1 MIIGIG
7 SDILDIRRLEKVVQK
22 HPEQLAKKIL
32 SEEELTQWQ
41 TLPANKSV
49 NFLAKRWSAKEAFAK
64 ACGTGIRTPV
74 LWKNITLTKDKLG
87 KPLIKTHNE
96 LTDWLNERHANHIHI
111 SLSDDKPYCVA
122 FVIIEQ

>member
-7 SDILDIRRLEKVVQK
+7 SDILDIRRLEKVVEN
-22 HPEQLAKKIL
+22 HPKLLAKKIL
-32 SEEELTQWQ
+32 SEQESSQWKS
-41 TLPANKSV
+41 LPESRSL

-74 LWKNITLTKDKLG
+74 LWKNITLSKDKLG
-87 KPLIKTHNE
+87 KPMIQTHNE
-96 LTDWLNERHANHIHI
+96 LTDWLNERQAKHIHI

-122 FVIIEQ
+122 FVVIEG

>member
-7 SDILDIRRLEKVVQK
+7 SDILDIRRLEKVCKK

-32 SEEELTQWQ
+32 SEQEFLQWQ
-41 TLPANKSV
+41 TLPKNKSV

-74 LWKNITLTKDKLG
+74 LWKNITLSKDKLG
-87 KPLIKTHNE
+87 KPLIETHNE
-96 LTDWLNERHANHIHI
+96 LTKWLNKRQAKQIHI

-122 FVIIEQ
+122 FVIIER